1 MSPENFSIQIGD
13 PFTWR
18 PRYVFSLLTS
28 GMDAYAGQMLSC
40 DPDVYLDARK
50 PEWGE
55 LDALGVIKYEPAASA
70 PSYRLS

>member
-1 MSPENFSIQIGD
+1 
-13 PFTWR
+13 
-18 PRYVFSLLTS
+18 
-28 GMDAYAGQMLSC
+28 MDAYAGQMLSC